1 MRYSKVLR
9 IVVLLFENSC
19 NQQIHLI
26 FERNL
31 NLSGSQLTRRG
42 CGAPGYARFQVVRK
56 GLSYIVEFWKLIV
69 ISLQRCD
76 VHVRSAHVPPTAY
89 VMFVHVA
96 NRCTQHLETQIR
108 KAMVIHVIWEGGW
121 VCKRTTCSACGLG
134 TWPHTLHHIYIHT
147 TLHRFGPKPGSGK
160 KTLQT
165 AWYIWKYFFK
175 VGFSLQR
182 GDIDV
187 HTSHTKLLL
196 FFQIFT
202 CIIDLAYFFA
212 CF

>member
-9 IVVLLFENSC
+9 IVVLLFDNSC

-76 VHVRSAHVPPTAY
+76 VHVRSVHVPPTWCLFTSQIAVHTIWKHKY
-89 VMFVHVA
+89 VKQWWYMWYGRA
-96 NRCTQHLETQIR
+96 
-108 KAMVIHVIWEGGW
+108 GGFISEAPLVRAVW
-121 VCKRTTCSACGLG
+121 G
-134 TWPHTLHHIYIHT
+134 TWPHHTIPHHT
-147 TLHRFGPKPGSGK
+147 TPHHTTPHHTTPHHTTPHHTTTNQPRNSPPDNGLC
-160 KTLQT
+160 
-165 AWYIWKYFFK
+165 
-175 VGFSLQR
+175 GFSRFSMDWFMFCNVFL
-182 GDIDV
+182 DV
-187 HTSHTKLLL
+187 
-196 FFQIFT
+196 FGI
-202 CIIDLAYFFA
+202 C
-212 CF
+212 